1 MPGLEIIST
10 GLLLSVCGGFL
21 VFGFFF
27 GGGGGIC
34 TQVSVIKQ
42 KGLSVLGS
50 SHALNSS

>member
-21 VFGFFF
+21 VFVFFF
-27 GGGGGIC
+27 WGGGIC

-50 SHALNSS
+50 SHTLNSS

>member
-1 MPGLEIIST
+1 MPGLETIST
-10 GLLLSVCGGFL
+10 GLLLSVVFL
-21 VFGFFF
+21 FLFLFLGE
-27 GGGGGIC
+27 GGGIC